1 MFNEMIIPLLQAFY
15 RRGGGIRLRARGK
28 IEKRMTV
35 HPVKPTQVLYTG
47 QKPHVQN
54 VVQPVNPGTNNKFIG
69 IWK

>member
-1 MFNEMIIPLLQAFY
+1 MNELIMPLLQAFY
-15 RRGGGIRLRARGK
+15 RRSGGIKLGVGSRIK
-28 IEKRMTV
+28 QRMTV